1 MLQKDHHFI
10 IMDDIKRS
18 SIKRGDTLMK
28 TFKREVKKVNRRLN
42 DRLLSPFTITSGD
55 EFQGVVKDLVDE

>member
-1 MLQKDHHFI
+1 
-10 IMDDIKRS
+10 
-18 SIKRGDTLMK
+18 MK
-28 TFKREVKKVNRRLN
+28 TFKREVKKVNRWLN